1 MPQGKNRYPGIRSF
15 EPDDQRLFYG
25 RSKEI
30 DQLYNLIKIKP
41 LVVLFGKSGLG
52 KTSLLK
58 AGVNP
63 LLLKQH
69 YYPFIIRL
77 QDISVAPTNSVLSD
91 LEPFVDNDIFE
102 KFGNRTSNKIWEYVK
117 ASSFKTPDGAAATP
131 VLIFDQFEE
140 LFNHPKDVKEE
151 WATHIGD
158 LIDNRLPADIEE
170 ALNEIPRSQR
180 TKELMD
186 WFRPPD
192 VKIVFA
198 IRSDFISN
206 LHSLRHEIPSILQNR
221 FELKPLKIQQA
232 KEGIEKPA
240 ALEGKEFFTAPFS
253 YAPETIEKIQKELS
267 NKFGEIESFQL
278 QIICQYI
285 ERKIKK
291 EQAEGNK
298 NIVVT
303 PDYLGEEQGIREI
316 LKNYYNTQVSL
327 LGTDEEQMAARKLL
341 EEGLIVNKRRIG
353 VAQAVVKETYNIS
366 DDLLEKLLTSRLI
379 RPEDTR
385 LGRTY
390 EISHDTLVKPIL
402 EAFGKRRI
410 KEEHITAIEE
420 QKQKRKEEEQER
432 IQRERKLKI
441 VRLTTVIFLLSAFA
455 AFAGWN
461 WWEADKALEELKAT
475 AIELDLKQEA
485 LVAAEDSIDIKEKA
499 LKSSIELL
507 EDKGLS
513 EKDAEQQIEDRT
525 QEKIREEKAK
535 ESSELHTDH
544 ERLIAAIYDPNEGK
558 RTKTTS
564 SILRKY
570 RNDSEFVSEILD
582 STTDK
587 INEGNL
593 NSLYQIIYILQQLDA
608 EILNKNK
615 TKVQDFID
623 KIRVAKNTENG
634 ANLVGIATNAR
645 LAKIEKKLK

>member
-58 AGVNP
+58 AGVDP
-63 LLLKQH
+63 LLLKQQ
-69 YYPFIIRL
+69 YYPLIIRL
-77 QDISVAPTNSVLSD
+77 QDTSVAPTNSVLSD
-91 LEPFVDNDIFE
+91 LEPFVDKALFE
-102 KFGNRTSNKIWEYVK
+102 KFGNKTSNKIWEYVK

-151 WATHIGD
+151 WASRIGD

-180 TKELMD
+180 TKELMA

-221 FELKPLKIQQA
+221 FELKPLKTHQA
-232 KEGIEKPA
+232 KEAIVKPA
-240 ALEGKEFFTAPFS
+240 ALEGEEFLTAPFS

-278 QIICQYI
+278 QIICQYV
-285 ERKIKK
+285 ERKVKK
-291 EQAEGNK
+291 EQAAGNQ
-298 NIVVT
+298 NVVVT

-402 EAFGKRRI
+402 AAYEKRRI
-410 KEEHITAIEE
+410 KEEQIAAIEE
-420 QKQKRKEEEQER
+420 QKQKRKEEEHQR
-432 IQRERKLKI
+432 IEKERKAKI
-441 VRLTTVIFLLSAFA
+441 IRLTTVITLLSIL
-455 AFAGWN
+455 AGIAVWGWLDAN
-461 WWEADKALEELKAT
+461 AKSQQLSKKSEQLEIMMDDLENLVDTIQQKSDDLESARDSIKKENEKLLASVSALSQVAGISFEDAIKKIEKNAKERSAISKNLLSERESDRKKAT
-475 AIELDLKQEA
+475 ND
-485 LVAAEDSIDIKEKA
+485 
-499 LKSSIELL
+499 
-507 EDKGLS
+507 
-513 EKDAEQQIEDRT
+513 
-525 QEKIREEKAK
+525 
-535 ESSELHTDH
+535 
-544 ERLIAAIYDPNEGK
+544 
-558 RTKTTS
+558 
-564 SILRKY
+564 ILRKFK
-570 RNDSEFVSEILD
+570 NDPKMIAALLESLKGKISED
-582 STTDK
+582 Y
-587 INEGNL
+587 L
-593 NSLYQIIYILQQLDA
+593 NNIYQAIYVLENSSPKALQA
-608 EILNKNK
+608 NK
-615 TKVQDFID
+615 TELETFISSVR
-623 KIRVAKNTENG
+623 KAKTSDGIDLAGTSTKTRLNRIEN
-634 ANLVGIATNAR
+634 
-645 LAKIEKKLK
+645 KLK